1 MLQFSCI
8 CSNQTNTIFLNC
20 SHFITPTQNVDGL
33 HQRSGLSRDKLSV
46 LHGCAFTEKCENCGT
61 EHFRDTDVGG
71 MSFRKTGRKCE
82 VCSGD
87 LRDTLLDWNDP
98 LPEADLA
105 RSEKE
110 CERADLVIGLGT
122 SLRIFPANQLP
133 VKAKKFVVVNLQQT
147 LMDDE
152 ASLIIREKVDTVLKD
167 IMDKL
172 GYELD
177 ENKTPKV
184 ERLWKVKT
192 ESDNDR

>member
-1 MLQFSCI
+1 
-8 CSNQTNTIFLNC
+8 
-20 SHFITPTQNVDGL
+20 
-33 HQRSGLSRDKLSV
+33 
-46 LHGCAFTEKCENCGT
+46 
-61 EHFRDTDVGG
+61 

-110 CERADLVIGLGT
+110 CERADLVICLGT

-133 VKAKKFVVVNLQQT
+133 IKAKKFVVVNLQQT

-184 ERLWKVKT
+184 ERLWKVKA